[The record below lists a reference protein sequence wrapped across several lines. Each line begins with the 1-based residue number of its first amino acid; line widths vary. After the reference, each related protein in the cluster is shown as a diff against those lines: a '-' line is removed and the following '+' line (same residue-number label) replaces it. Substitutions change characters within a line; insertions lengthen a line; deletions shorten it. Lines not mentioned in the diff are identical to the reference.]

1 MRDKAPEFEGLFW
14 YVDGEGAM
22 EARIKVL
29 MAEDEPDVLAIM
41 AKSAVKEGYD
51 VVTAIDGEDALA
63 KIRKEV
69 PDVIVLDLNMPK
81 LDGFSVLESIRKQPP
96 ADKWIPVI
104 IVSARNELAQM
115 QRGIQLEADHY
126 LTKPCRVD
134 EVIKAIKLMVN
145 LIPQRRT
152 EE

>member
-1 MRDKAPEFEGLFW
+1 
-14 YVDGEGAM
+14 M
-22 EARIKVL
+22 ETRTKVL

-41 AKSAVKEGYD
+41 AKCAVKEGYD
-51 VVTAIDGEDALA
+51 VVTAIDGEDALT

-96 ADKWIPVI
+96 SADKWIPVI

-134 EVIKAIKLMVN
+134 EVIKAIKLMVK
-145 LIPQRRT
+145 LIPQRRA